1 MDKPRSEHAEQ
12 VDFVRWFRLSYPEV
26 LIFAIPN
33 GGYRSPSTANR
44 LKAEGVVKGIPDL
57 YIPAWNLWVE
67 MKRTKGGSVS
77 ADQKSMMAYLEKYCR
92 HQTIVAKG
100 SDHAKE
106 QIADFVQRIEKW

>member
-1 MDKPRSEHAEQ
+1 MRTEHQEQ
-12 VDFVRWFRLSYPEV
+12 VDFVKWFRVAYPDV

-33 GGYRSPSTANR
+33 GGYRSRVTASR

-77 ADQKSMMAYLEKYCR
+77 PDQKSMMEYLEKYCR

-100 SDHAKE
+100 SDHAQE
-106 QIADFVQRIEKW
+106 QIAHFVQRLEKW

>member
-1 MDKPRSEHAEQ
+1 MRTEHQEQ
-12 VDFVRWFRLSYPEV
+12 VDFVKWFRVSYPDV

-33 GGYRSPSTANR
+33 GGYRSRVTASR

-77 ADQKSMMAYLEKYCR
+77 ADQKSMMSYLEKYCR

-106 QIADFVQRIEKW
+106 QIDHFVQRLEKW

>member
-1 MDKPRSEHAEQ
+1 MK
-12 VDFVRWFRLSYPEV
+12 WFRVSYPDV

-33 GGYRSPSTANR
+33 GGYRSRVTASR

-77 ADQKSMMAYLEKYCR
+77 ADQKSMMSYLEKYCR
-92 HQTIVAKG
+92 HQAIVAKG

-106 QIADFVQRIEKW
+106 QIEHFVQRLEKW

>member
-1 MDKPRSEHAEQ
+1 MRTEHQEQ
-12 VDFVRWFRLSYPEV
+12 VDFVKWFRVAYPEV

-33 GGYRSPSTANR
+33 GGYRSRVTASR

-77 ADQKSMMAYLEKYCR
+77 ADQKSMMEYLTKYCR

-100 SDHAKE
+100 SEDAKK
-106 QIADFVQRIEKW
+106 QIAHFVQRLEKW

>member
-1 MDKPRSEHAEQ
+1 MRTEHQEQ
-12 VDFVRWFRLSYPEV
+12 VDFVKWFRVSYPDV

-33 GGYRSPSTANR
+33 GGYRSRVTASR

-77 ADQKSMMAYLEKYCR
+77 ADQKSMMSYLEKYCR
-92 HQTIVAKG
+92 HQAIVAKG

-106 QIADFVQRIEKW
+106 QIEHFVQRLEKW

>member
-1 MDKPRSEHAEQ
+1 
-12 VDFVRWFRLSYPEV
+12 V
-26 LIFAIPN
+26 
-33 GGYRSPSTANR
+33 TASR

-67 MKRTKGGSVS
+67 MKRIKGGSVS
-77 ADQKSMMAYLEKYCR
+77 ADQKSMMEYLEKYCR

-106 QIADFVQRIEKW
+106 QIADFVQRLEKW

>member
-1 MDKPRSEHAEQ
+1 MRTEHQEQ
-12 VDFVRWFRLSYPEV
+12 VDFVKWFRVSYPDV

-33 GGYRSPSTANR
+33 GGYRSRVTASR

-100 SDHAKE
+100 SDHAQE
-106 QIADFVQRIEKW
+106 QIAHFVQRLEKW

>member
-12 VDFVRWFRLSYPEV
+12 VDFVSWFRLSYPEV

-33 GGYRSPSTANR
+33 GGYRSPATANR

-77 ADQKSMMAYLEKYCR
+77 PDQKSMMEYLTKYCR
-92 HQTIVAKG
+92 HQTMVAKG
-100 SDHAKE
+100 SEDAKS
-106 QIADFVQRIEKW
+106 QILDFVQRHEKW

>member
-1 MDKPRSEHAEQ
+1 MRTEHQEQ
-12 VDFVRWFRLSYPEV
+12 VDFVKWFRVFYPDV

-33 GGYRSPSTANR
+33 GGYRSRVTASR

-77 ADQKSMMAYLEKYCR
+77 PDQKSMMSYLEKYCR

-106 QIADFVQRIEKW
+106 QIAHFVQRLEKW